1 MNRVAVLGSTGSIG
15 RSTLAVLAE
24 HPERFTVTGLAA
36 GRDWRGLL
44 EQARRFGVPRVALA
58 DVAAAAELAQ
68 QLRVEGS
75 GIEVLA
81 GAAGVVA
88 LAADAATDVVMAAIC
103 GAAGLASTLAAAEA
117 GKRVLLANKE
127 SAVMAGPLLIAA
139 VRRGGATLIPIDSEH
154 NAIFQCL
161 PASWRAG
168 MRVAGVQR
176 LLLTASGGP
185 FLGWS
190 AAQMAQA
197 TPEQACAHPRWRMGR
212 KISVDSAT
220 LMNKGLELIEASV
233 LFGMPAADIAVV
245 VHPQS
250 IVHSLV
256 EYADGSTLAQLAQPD
271 MRTPIAQA
279 LAWPERMRSGVESL
293 DLVRAGRLEFQAPD
307 LSRFP
312 CLGLAATAAR
322 VGGLAPVCLNA
333 ADEVAV
339 QAFLEGQ
346 LNFGDIP
353 AVIEGVMAKGAG
365 GQVTDL
371 ETVLAADAES
381 RIRAGEIIRRLER
394 RRAGGARA

>member
-1 MNRVAVLGSTGSIG
+1 MRGVAVLGSTGSVG
-15 RSTLAVLAE
+15 RSTLAVLAQ
-24 HPERFTVTGLAA
+24 HPERFCVSGLAA
-36 GRDWRGLL
+36 GRDWRGVL
-44 EQARRFGVPRVALA
+44 EQARQFGVPRVALA
-58 DVAAAAELAQ
+58 DEAAAAELQ
-68 QLRVEGS
+68 RELRGA
-75 GIEVLA
+75 GGPEVLA

-88 LAADAATDVVMAAIC
+88 LARDAATDTVMAAIC

-161 PASWRAG
+161 PATWRAG

-197 TPEQACAHPRWRMGR
+197 TPEQACAHPRWSMGR
-212 KISVDSAT
+212 KISVDSAS

-233 LFGMPAADIAVV
+233 LFGMPAADIGVL

-256 EYADGSTLAQLAQPD
+256 EYADGSTLAQLAAPD

-293 DLVRAGRLEFQAPD
+293 DLLRAGHLEFLAPD
-307 LSRFP
+307 AARFP
-312 CLGLAATAAR
+312 CLGLATAAAR
-322 VGGLAPVCLNA
+322 AGGLAPACLNA

-339 QAFLEGQ
+339 QAFLDRQ

-353 AVIEGVMAKGAG
+353 AVIEVVMARGVDGHMA
-365 GQVTDL
+365 DL
-371 ETVLAADAES
+371 DTVLAADAES
-381 RIRAGEIIRRLER
+381 RLRAREAIGLLQR
-394 RRAGGARA
+394 RRAGGMCG